1 MTDQTE
7 MQARIEALAA
17 ENGRMRGEIASIFDW
32 QPIETAPRDGT
43 PFFTLSADAANNPC
57 EGGLGLKSTP
67 VLVMAWLRS
76 DKRPY
81 PVDEYG
87 DWHDFHCYEP
97 THWSPMD
104 AALRAARAALK
115 GEGE

>member
-1 MTDQTE
+1 MT
-7 MQARIEALAA
+7 
-17 ENGRMRGEIASIFDW
+17 W

-57 EGGLGLKSTP
+57 EGVLGLKSTP